1 MVQEK
6 QPVTTTSA
14 RVLVVEDE
22 SIIRMDIENA
32 LKRAGHAVVAS
43 CASGEEAIELCA
55 EHKPEVV
62 LMDIALNG
70 PLSGIDA
77 AHVIHETAG
86 SAVIFLTANSDV
98 ATVNRA
104 RTAMPYG
111 YVIKPFR
118 PVDLSVAIEM
128 AVHNH
133 VQDKRVRRERDDLK
147 MRLMGEGDQSALFI
161 TVKGRQ
167 QRILC
172 RDIRFIQALKDYVGI
187 QVQGRRH
194 VVYSTMASMEQ
205 RLPKDKFLRDQR
217 AFSHGCVRLSEPLR
231 LAKYLLRNDSAW
243 TPERINTAMNAKT
256 ETTVRLK
263 KPVPVVLGYF
273 TAWVDRDGIVS
284 FRRDVYGHDARLA
297 AELFAGE
304 GGAQASVR

>member
-77 AHVIHETAG
+77 AHVIHETVG

-133 VQDKRVRRERDDLK
+133 GQDKRVRRERDDLK

-205 RLPKDKFLRDQR
+205 RLPKDKFLRVHRSYIVHVDAIKAIEDHQIVMED
-217 AFSHGCVRLSEPLR
+217 GEEKIPIGGL
-231 LAKYLLRNDSAW
+231 YL
-243 TPERINTAMNAKT
+243 
-256 ETTVRLK
+256 TTVREK
-263 KPVPVVLGYF
+263 LGL
-273 TAWVDRDGIVS
+273 DGS
-284 FRRDVYGHDARLA
+284 LT
-297 AELFAGE
+297 
-304 GGAQASVR
+304 